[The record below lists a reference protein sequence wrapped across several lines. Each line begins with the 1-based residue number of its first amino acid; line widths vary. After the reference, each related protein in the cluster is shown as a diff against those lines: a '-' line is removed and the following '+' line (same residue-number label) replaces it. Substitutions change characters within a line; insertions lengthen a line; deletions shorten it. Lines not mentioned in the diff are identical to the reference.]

1 MAITEAARRNHE
13 ELFPSHE
20 SALKVSNLEL
30 IEIFDNFA
38 FDEVVG
44 HSSLDPRTRVMLTL
58 GALD

>member
-13 ELFPSHE
+13 ELFPNHE
-20 SALKVSNLEL
+20 STLKRTDPEL
-30 IEIFDNFA
+30 VEIFDNFV

-44 HSSLDPRTRVMLTL
+44 HGSLDTRRRVMLTL